1 MKDYFKK
8 IENKLKDHIKL
19 EDLTIVD
26 NSHLH
31 TKHKSFLPGKLHL
44 HIKIK
49 SNYLKSMDQITAQR
63 LIMKVLEE
71 DLKKTI
77 HALEISIDK

>member
-8 IENKLKDHIKL
+8 IENKLRDHIKL

-77 HALEISIDK
+77 HALEIFIDK

>member
-8 IENKLKDHIKL
+8 IENKLRDHIKL

-77 HALEISIDK
+77 NAL

>member
-8 IENKLKDHIKL
+8 IENKLRDHIKL

-77 HALEISIDK
+77 HALEISIYK

>member
-8 IENKLKDHIKL
+8 IENKLRDHIKL